1 MYGCVTWTDR
11 IKRIALV
18 DDWMTPAQEIVY
30 VREPID
36 GNAFVFRCSL
46 HRKFRRKS
54 FALLSNVQLHRNIR
68 ILEIKLVMI
77 GRCSSRKP
85 LATDVNVSHEE
96 RMRRK
101 QICTLPPSPYLT
113 VVFCRTCP
121 HVQTCFH
128 QHFIRCRTLGYH
140 HVPLRGSCRY
150 SVRTS

>member
-18 DDWMTPAQEIVY
+18 DDWITPAQEIVY

-54 FALLSNVQLHRNIR
+54 FALLSNFQLHRNIR

-77 GRCSSRKP
+77 GRCSSRKS

-96 RMRRK
+96 NK
-101 QICTLPPSPYLT
+101 YA
-113 VVFCRTCP
+113 
-121 HVQTCFH
+121 HYQTCFVA
-128 QHFIRCRTLGYH
+128 
-140 HVPLRGSCRY
+140 HVHMSTSPDMFSPTFY
-150 SVRTS
+150 SL